1 MGCNKSKHAA
11 VASGNTMK
19 MAQRRPLTRIAN
31 NNNERIKKNNRT
43 VPVEAME
50 EPSCNGNEGDVVKC
64 SIPKQQAVNGV
75 EKKQAPA
82 KVENNGNGQKEGQV
96 KRSGAPSSVVLSMED
111 VDKKA
116 PLFEVEKVSSGA
128 DQKQVAGASSSAA
141 VVEDV
146 LVMENVE
153 KEAPAE
159 IEKVDNNNGVEEKE
173 VEVEVSRVASAS
185 PGAVVEGETNTL
197 ELAGEATV
205 EETAVVVELKNAEE
219 SGESDDA
226 VGEADGAKQVVEEE
240 ADEGAGEVVVEE
252 VNAEEDDAGAAEDEV
267 DESKANEARNEG
279 GEVAGEE
286 SVVEAENGGAAEEGR
301 VETVAEEIELSN
313 VCETIET
320 VTAEDEEL
328 KDCREAAEEDSADA
342 NVAENAQPNCGGE
355 AAIVVPESTE
365 QSNTTFETVTVE
377 EVKGEEA
384 NEVEN
389 GQSKCGGGEE
399 AIAACDQSTD
409 GCNVAASEV
418 ITEACSSS
426 CANKEAEVVA
436 NRVEKGQFIGGGE
449 AAAEVLVLDANV
461 DVVGHGG
468 EAEHEFLLEA
478 DEAETRES
486 DGGADHAIKEPEAA
500 AEVITAVKNG
510 YGGEAVTEAE
520 GQSGICSEEVKEA
533 TTTMDANKEENNG
546 ESETDVVV
554 TEKSTAENGRSGS
567 GGELAAT
574 EEVLTDAILVET
586 ETEQFNGSAD
596 VILETD

>member
-128 DQKQVAGASSSAA
+128 DQKQVAGGSSSAA

-146 LVMENVE
+146 LVMEENVE
-153 KEAPAE
+153 KKAPAE
-159 IEKVDNNNGVEEKE
+159 VEKVDNNNGVEEKE

-185 PGAVVEGETNTL
+185 PGAVVEGETHTL

-205 EETAVVVELKNAEE
+205 EETAVVVELNDTAE

-240 ADEGAGEVVVEE
+240 VDEGAGEVVVEE
-252 VNAEEDDAGAAEDEV
+252 VNAEEDGAGAVEDEV

-313 VCETIET
+313 ECETIET

-365 QSNTTFETVTVE
+365 QSNTTFQTVTVE

-418 ITEACSSS
+418 ITEACSNI
-426 CANKEAEVVA
+426 CANKEVEVVA

-461 DVVGHGG
+461 DVAGHSG
-468 EAEHEFLLEA
+468 EAEHEFVLEA
-478 DEAETRES
+478 DEAKTRES

-520 GQSGICSEEVKEA
+520 AQSGICSEEVKE
-533 TTTMDANKEENNG
+533 TTTTTDANKEENNG
-546 ESETDVVV
+546 ESEN
-554 TEKSTAENGRSGS
+554 S
-567 GGELAAT
+567 EL
-574 EEVLTDAILVET
+574 I
-586 ETEQFNGSAD
+586 
-596 VILETD
+596 